1 MLEAFCVNRLPRLI
15 IKRAGQTSLLLIQ
28 SLLPPFRNVS
38 RRSPD
43 YYCNLILK
51 MAVMGKK
58 TNSRHLQPMAPSAG
72 WVLFDVTDLQ
82 CNKQKIQKFSP
93 FHFFLNSLILLAL
106 QKAQRDLEVLNCS
119 REVGTKMNR
128 SLSNGEPSKAHIQVA
143 TAAANEGQRR
153 SMYNKNN
160 RFLVK

>member
-1 MLEAFCVNRLPRLI
+1 MQLI
-15 IKRAGQTSLLLIQ
+15 FSVINKRYKS
-28 SLLPPFRNVS
+28 FRHF
-38 RRSPD
+38 
-43 YYCNLILK
+43 I
-51 MAVMGKK
+51 
-58 TNSRHLQPMAPSAG
+58 
-72 WVLFDVTDLQ
+72 
-82 CNKQKIQKFSP
+82 
-93 FHFFLNSLILLAL
+93 FFLNSLILLAL